1 MSATIPHNSNKQKEI
16 GKMNKTE
23 LTAEVNFHRH
33 KEVALKDCIEQLQK
47 EIREMRGELNNI
59 RSERNSRDKFME
71 RAVETEKRLTEQ
83 EQYSRRECVE
93 LVGLSEDIHS
103 EDFDAGVL
111 DAFDVAGI
119 KLKKRDL
126 HAIHRLQNNKVVIT
140 KLVNR
145 QDALAILRNKKKLR
159 ELHDEDKQK
168 LRSNKIYVNESL
180 CLRLGNS

>member
-23 LTAEVNFHRH
+23 LTEEVNFHRH

-103 EDFDAGVL
+103 EDLDAGVL

-119 KLKKRDL
+119 KLKKQDL
-126 HAIHRLQNNKVVIT
+126 HAIHRLRNNKVVIT